1 MPGATVAREADF
13 MAPMAWKVFM
23 MPQTV
28 PNSPMNGAVFAEVA
42 RKDREL
48 VRRVISMST
57 PCRSARRTLSTTTS
71 SEFPASFERLNS
83 VTPSWATV
91 YSGESGSPPRDCTA
105 SRRSRAWLKRSMP
118 SAAFLSAARMF
129 IHLRN
134 IRAQLNTLMKSRT
147 TRTALATSVAWA
159 RRERMLKSITS
170 HLGTSVFL
178 GKTPQ
183 RRCRPGLLP

>member
-13 MAPMAWKVFM
+13 RAPMAWKVFM

-91 YSGESGSPPRDCTA
+91 YAGSRDPRPRDCTA
-105 SRRSRAWLKRSMP
+105 PRGPGVVETVQAVGGL
-118 SAAFLSAARMF
+118 LSAAGVHPFTEHQGPTEYAHEEQDHEDRF
-129 IHLRN
+129 GYQR
-134 IRAQLNTLMKSRT
+134 
-147 TRTALATSVAWA
+147 
-159 RRERMLKSITS
+159 
-170 HLGTSVFL
+170 GL
-178 GKTPQ
+178 GKEGKNAQIHNVTPWYV
-183 RRCRPGLLP
+183 